1 MGERARLLDDAGL
14 GDVRADARHLT
25 MDHRREFVAG
35 HQIERQARMHKRYDI
50 TVRMNDGSTRAFSDE
65 SGTPLALKS
74 GDKVRVSKD
83 GLIRPI

>member
-1 MGERARLLDDAGL
+1 
-14 GDVRADARHLT
+14 
-25 MDHRREFVAG
+25 
-35 HQIERQARMHKRYDI
+35 
-50 TVRMNDGSTRAFSDE
+50 MNDGSTRAFSDE